1 VTTTSGT
8 SGLTWRIFLGAAGVV
23 AIVLAGTLLLAWAS
37 VRRTAGTELDRS
49 LARTRELV
57 VTFLQGDRRSLA
69 QSAAVFVQNP
79 NFRALLENPAP
90 GDMLD
95 QSLEAA
101 HLLDATFVQITDAAG
116 LRVARSDEPQAPP
129 VLLAR
134 SPLIAGAIEG
144 EVRAGFGVSGDSIL
158 FQAVAVPIPGSAAG
172 VVRGALMAAKT
183 IDSTLASAVKQV
195 TASDVVFFT
204 LDSAGHARIAASTLA
219 PSQALSDFVAR
230 YGALVAG
237 GQAGGHTDSLAAEAR
252 LPRAEVSLGD
262 EEFLGQAGVL
272 RSAGGA
278 PLGGF
283 VALRSRALE
292 LAGFRDLTIR
302 IVVAGLAGLLLA
314 GVFSYLVAHRI
325 SRPVL
330 GLVAATR
337 RAAEGDYATPIETAG
352 PAEIG
357 QLAEAF
363 GVLLA
368 ELREKQSLVD
378 LLREREEQR
387 GQSLAGAAGDRTVAL
402 PGAGL
407 TDGRLAPGQLFA
419 GRYQILAPLG
429 QGGMGVV
436 YKARDRELEEVVAV
450 KLVRTDLVAIDPM
463 AVERFK
469 EEVRLARRI
478 SHRNVARTHD
488 FGETEGLYYVT
499 MEFVAGIPLKDLIQ
513 ARTRLPVSATVSVGK
528 QLCRA
533 LEAAHEQGIIHRD
546 IKPQNIMVAADGLVK
561 VMDFGIARPVEREK
575 AMTQTGLVIGTPDY
589 MAPEQL
595 LGQSVDPRVDLYAAA
610 VVLYECLTG
619 RRPHQADSAIALVGV
634 KLAQD
639 PLPPHEVSADVPI
652 ELSRVVMRAL
662 ARNRDDRPASAAQLY
677 DELVHAGEGPPGN
690 GA

>member
-1 VTTTSGT
+1 MTTTSGT

-23 AIVLAGTLLLAWAS
+23 AVVLLATLLLAWFS

-57 VTFLQGDRRSLA
+57 VTFLQGDRRSLS
-69 QSAAVFVQNP
+69 QSATVFVQNP

-101 HLLDATFVQITDAAG
+101 HLLGATFVQITDASG
-116 LRVARSDEPQAPP
+116 VRLARSDEPQAAPGQ
-129 VLLAR
+129 LAR
-134 SPLIAGAIEG
+134 SPLIAGALAG
-144 EVRAGFGVSGDSIL
+144 DVRAGFGVSGDSIL
-158 FQAVAVPIPGSAAG
+158 FQAVAVPIPGAG
-172 VVRGALMAAKT
+172 PDVVRGSLMAARA
-183 IDSTLASAVKQV
+183 IDSSLASAVKQV
-195 TASDVVFFT
+195 TASDVVFFA
-204 LDSAGHARIAASTLA
+204 LDSAGRARIAASTLGRN
-219 PSQALSDFVAR
+219 PALSAFVER
-230 YGALVAG
+230 YGSRASSELRGPPAAG
-237 GQAGGHTDSLAAEAR
+237 EMPQAT

-262 EEFLGQAGVL
+262 QAYVGQGGAL
-272 RSAGGA
+272 LSAGGA

-283 VALRSRALE
+283 VALRSRAFE
-292 LAGFRDLTIR
+292 LAGFRDLRVR
-302 IVVAGLAGLLLA
+302 IVLAGLAGLLLA
-314 GVFSYLVAHRI
+314 GVFSYLMAHRI

-337 RAAEGDYATPIETAG
+337 RAAEGDYATPIDAAG
-352 PAEIG
+352 PDEIG

-368 ELREKQSLVD
+368 ELREKQSLVN

-387 GQSLAGAAGDRTVAL
+387 GLSQAGPPERTVPA
-402 PGAGL
+402 GGGGL
-407 TDGRLAPGQLFA
+407 TDGRIIPGQVFA
-419 GRYQILAPLG
+419 GRYEILANLG

-436 YKARDRELEEVVAV
+436 YKARDRELDDMVAV
-450 KLVRTDLVAIDPM
+450 KLVRTDLLAIDPM
-463 AVERFK
+463 AIERFK
-469 EEVRLARRI
+469 DEVRLARRI

-488 FGETEGLYYVT
+488 FGEADGLYYVT
-499 MEFVAGIPLKDLIQ
+499 MEFVAGTPLKDLIQ
-513 ARTRLPVSATVSVGK
+513 ARHRLPVSATVSVGK

-533 LEAAHEQGIIHRD
+533 LEAAHEEGIIHRD

-575 AMTQTGLVIGTPDY
+575 AMTKTGLVIGTPDY

-595 LGQSVDPRVDLYAAA
+595 LGEPVDPRVDLYAAA

-619 RRPHQADSAIALVGV
+619 HRPHEADSAVALVGA

-639 PLPPHEVSADVPI
+639 PLPPHEVSDDVPM
-652 ELSRVVMRAL
+652 ELSRVIVRAL
-662 ARNRDDRPASAAQLY
+662 ARNRDERPATAAKFY
-677 DELVHAGEGPPGN
+677 DELVHAVEGPTPV
-690 GA
+690 AAS

>member
-23 AIVLAGTLLLAWAS
+23 ALVLLGTLLLAWAS
-37 VRRTAGTELDRS
+37 VRRTASTELDRS

-57 VTFLQGDRRSLA
+57 VTFLQGDRRSLS

-101 HLLDATFVQITDAAG
+101 HLLGATFVQITDASG
-116 LRVARSDEPQAPP
+116 VRLARSDEPQAAP

-134 SPLIAGAIEG
+134 SPLIAGALQG
-144 EVRAGFGVSGDSIL
+144 NVRAGFGVSGDSIL
-158 FQAVAVPIPGSAAG
+158 FQAVAVPIPGG
-172 VVRGALMAAKT
+172 GPEVVRGSLMAAKT

-195 TASDVVFFT
+195 TASDVVFFA
-204 LDSAGHARIAASTLA
+204 LDSAGRARIAASTLERNPA
-219 PSQALSDFVAR
+219 LSAFVERYGSRASDRAGSQAE
-230 YGALVAG
+230 AG
-237 GQAGGHTDSLAAEAR
+237 ELPQAT
-252 LPRAEVSLGD
+252 LPRAEVSLG
-262 EEFLGQAGVL
+262 GQAYVGQGGAL
-272 RSAGGA
+272 LSAGGV

-302 IVVAGLAGLLLA
+302 IVLAGLAGLLLA
-314 GVFSYLVAHRI
+314 GVFSYLVARRI

-337 RAAEGDYATPIETAG
+337 RAAEGDYATPIEGAG
-352 PAEIG
+352 PDEIG

-368 ELREKQSLVD
+368 ELREKQSLVN

-387 GQSLAGAAGDRTVAL
+387 GLSLAGAADRTVAV
-402 PGAGL
+402 GGGL
-407 TDGRLAPGQLFA
+407 TDGRIVPGQVFA
-419 GRYQILAPLG
+419 GRYEILAGLG

-436 YKARDRELEEVVAV
+436 YKARDRELDDVVAV
-450 KLVRTDLVAIDPM
+450 KLVRTDLLAIDPM
-463 AVERFK
+463 AIERFK
-469 EEVRLARRI
+469 DEVRLARRI

-488 FGETEGLYYVT
+488 FGEADGLYYVT
-499 MEFVAGIPLKDLIQ
+499 MEFVAGTPLKELIQ
-513 ARTRLPVSATVSVGK
+513 TRHRLPVSATVSVGK

-533 LEAAHEQGIIHRD
+533 LEAAHEEGIIHRD

-575 AMTQTGLVIGTPDY
+575 AMTKTGLVIGTPDY

-595 LGQSVDPRVDLYAAA
+595 LGQPVDPRVDLYAAA

-619 RRPHQADSAIALVGV
+619 RRPHEAESALALVGV

-639 PLPPHEVSADVPI
+639 PLPPHEVSDDVPM
-652 ELSRVVMRAL
+652 ELSRVIIRAL
-662 ARNRDDRPASAAQLY
+662 SRNPADRPATAAQLY
-677 DELVHAGEGPPGN
+677 DELVHAVEGPTPVAAG
-690 GA
+690 

>member
-8 SGLTWRIFLGAAGVV
+8 SGLTWRIFFGAAGVV
-23 AIVLAGTLLLAWAS
+23 AIVLLGTLLLAWAS

-57 VTFLQGDRRSLA
+57 VTFLQGDRRSLS

-101 HLLDATFVQITDAAG
+101 HLLGATFVQITDASG
-116 LRVARSDEPQAPP
+116 VRLARSDEPQAAL
-129 VLLAR
+129 VQLAR
-134 SPLIAGAIEG
+134 SPLIAGALEG
-144 EVRAGFGVSGDSIL
+144 DMRAGFGVSGDSIL
-158 FQAVAVPIPGSAAG
+158 FQAVAVPIPGAG
-172 VVRGALMAAKT
+172 PQVVRGSLMAAKA

-195 TASDVVFFT
+195 TASDVVFFA
-204 LDSAGHARIAASTLA
+204 LDSAGHARVAASTLPRDA
-219 PSQALSDFVAR
+219 ALTAFIQGYGSRASDSTLAR
-230 YGALVAG
+230 AG
-237 GQAGGHTDSLAAEAR
+237 TAEMPEANM
-252 LPRAEVSLGD
+252 PRAEVSLGN
-262 EEFLGQAGVL
+262 EAFVGQGGAL
-272 RSAGGA
+272 LSAGGT

-302 IVVAGLAGLLLA
+302 IVLAGLVGLLLA

-330 GLVAATR
+330 SLVAATR
-337 RAAEGDYATPIETAG
+337 RAAEGDYATPIEAAG
-352 PAEIG
+352 PDEIG

-368 ELREKQSLVD
+368 ELREKQSLVN

-387 GQSLAGAAGDRTVAL
+387 GLSLAGAERTVAV
-402 PGAGL
+402 GGGL
-407 TDGRLAPGQLFA
+407 TDGRIAPGQVFA
-419 GRYQILAPLG
+419 GRYEILAALG

-436 YKARDRELEEVVAV
+436 YKARDRELDDMVAV
-450 KLVRTDLVAIDPM
+450 KLVRTDLLAIDPM
-463 AVERFK
+463 AIERFK
-469 EEVRLARRI
+469 DEVRLARRI

-488 FGETEGLYYVT
+488 FGEAEGLYYVT
-499 MEFVAGIPLKDLIQ
+499 MEFVAGTPLRDLIQ
-513 ARTRLPVSATVSVGK
+513 ARHRLPVSATVSVGK

-533 LEAAHEQGIIHRD
+533 LEAAHEEGIIHRD

-561 VMDFGIARPVEREK
+561 VMDFGIARPVERQK

-595 LGQSVDPRVDLYAAA
+595 LGEPVDPRVDLYAAA

-619 RRPHQADSAIALVGV
+619 RRPHEADSALALVGV

-639 PLPPHEVSADVPI
+639 PLPPHEVSEDVPM
-652 ELSRVVMRAL
+652 ELSRVIVRAL
-662 ARNRDDRPASAAQLY
+662 SRNRDDRPATAARLY
-677 DELVHAGEGPPGN
+677 DELVHAVEEPSSISSS
-690 GA
+690 

>member
-1 VTTTSGT
+1 MTTTSGT
-8 SGLTWRIFLGAAGVV
+8 SGLTWRIFFGAAGVV
-23 AIVLAGTLLLAWAS
+23 AIVLLGTLLLAWAS

-57 VTFLQGDRRSLA
+57 VTFLQGDRRSLS

-101 HLLDATFVQITDAAG
+101 HLLGATFVQITDASG
-116 LRVARSDEPQAPP
+116 VRLARSDEPQAAL
-129 VLLAR
+129 VQLAR
-134 SPLIAGAIEG
+134 SPLIAGALEG
-144 EVRAGFGVSGDSIL
+144 DMRAGFGVSGDSIL
-158 FQAVAVPIPGSAAG
+158 FQAVAVPIPGAG
-172 VVRGALMAAKT
+172 PQVVRGSLMAAKA

-195 TASDVVFFT
+195 TASDVVFFA
-204 LDSAGHARIAASTLA
+204 LDSAGHARVAASTLPRDA
-219 PSQALSDFVAR
+219 ALTAFIQGYGSRASDSTLAR
-230 YGALVAG
+230 AG
-237 GQAGGHTDSLAAEAR
+237 TAEMPEANM
-252 LPRAEVSLGD
+252 PRAEVSLGN
-262 EEFLGQAGVL
+262 EAFVGQGGAL
-272 RSAGGA
+272 LSAGGT

-302 IVVAGLAGLLLA
+302 IVLAGLVGLLLA

-330 GLVAATR
+330 SLVAATR
-337 RAAEGDYATPIETAG
+337 RAAEGDYATPIEAAG
-352 PAEIG
+352 PDEIG

-368 ELREKQSLVD
+368 ELREKQSLVN

-387 GQSLAGAAGDRTVAL
+387 GLSLAGAERTVAV
-402 PGAGL
+402 GGGL
-407 TDGRLAPGQLFA
+407 TDGRIAPGQVFA
-419 GRYQILAPLG
+419 GRYEILAALG

-436 YKARDRELEEVVAV
+436 YKARDRELDDMVAV
-450 KLVRTDLVAIDPM
+450 KLVRTDLLAIDPM
-463 AVERFK
+463 AIERFK
-469 EEVRLARRI
+469 DEVRLARRI

-488 FGETEGLYYVT
+488 FGEAEGLYYVT
-499 MEFVAGIPLKDLIQ
+499 MEFVAGTPLRDLIQ
-513 ARTRLPVSATVSVGK
+513 ARHRLPVSATVSVGK

-533 LEAAHEQGIIHRD
+533 LEAAHEEGIIHRD

-561 VMDFGIARPVEREK
+561 VMDFGIARPVERQK

-595 LGQSVDPRVDLYAAA
+595 LGEPVDPRVDLYAAA

-619 RRPHQADSAIALVGV
+619 RRPHEADSALALVGV

-639 PLPPHEVSADVPI
+639 PLPPHEVSEDVPM
-652 ELSRVVMRAL
+652 ELSRVIVRAL
-662 ARNRDDRPASAAQLY
+662 SRNRDDRPATAARLY
-677 DELVHAGEGPPGN
+677 DELVHAVEEPSSISSS
-690 GA
+690 

>member
-8 SGLTWRIFLGAAGVV
+8 SGLTWRIFFGAAGVV
-23 AIVLAGTLLLAWAS
+23 AIVLLGTLLLAWAS

-57 VTFLQGDRRSLA
+57 VTFLQGDRRSLS

-101 HLLDATFVQITDAAG
+101 HLLGATFVQITDASG
-116 LRVARSDEPQAPP
+116 VRLARSDEPQAAL
-129 VLLAR
+129 VQLAR
-134 SPLIAGAIEG
+134 SPLIAGALEG
-144 EVRAGFGVSGDSIL
+144 DMRAGFGVSGDSIL
-158 FQAVAVPIPGSAAG
+158 FQAVAVPIPGAG
-172 VVRGALMAAKT
+172 PQVVRGSLMAAKA
-183 IDSTLASAVKQV
+183 IDSTLTSAVKQV
-195 TASDVVFFT
+195 TASDVVFFA
-204 LDSAGHARIAASTLA
+204 LDSAGHARVAASTLPRDA
-219 PSQALSDFVAR
+219 ALTAFIQGYGSRASDSTLAR
-230 YGALVAG
+230 AG
-237 GQAGGHTDSLAAEAR
+237 TAEMPEANM
-252 LPRAEVSLGD
+252 PRAEVSLGN
-262 EEFLGQAGVL
+262 EAFVGQGGAL
-272 RSAGGA
+272 LSAGGT

-302 IVVAGLAGLLLA
+302 IVLAGLVGLLLA

-330 GLVAATR
+330 SLVAATR
-337 RAAEGDYATPIETAG
+337 RAAEGDYATPIEAAG
-352 PAEIG
+352 PDEIG

-368 ELREKQSLVD
+368 ELREKQSLVN

-387 GQSLAGAAGDRTVAL
+387 GLSLAGAERTVAV
-402 PGAGL
+402 GGGL
-407 TDGRLAPGQLFA
+407 TDGRIAPGQVFA
-419 GRYQILAPLG
+419 GRYEILAALG

-436 YKARDRELEEVVAV
+436 YKARDRELDDMVAV
-450 KLVRTDLVAIDPM
+450 KLVRTDLLAIDPM
-463 AVERFK
+463 AIERFK
-469 EEVRLARRI
+469 DEVRLARRI

-488 FGETEGLYYVT
+488 FGEAEGLYYVT
-499 MEFVAGIPLKDLIQ
+499 MEFVAGTPLRDLIQ
-513 ARTRLPVSATVSVGK
+513 ARHRLPVSATVSVGK

-533 LEAAHEQGIIHRD
+533 LEAAHEEGIIHRD

-561 VMDFGIARPVEREK
+561 VMDFGIARPVERQK

-595 LGQSVDPRVDLYAAA
+595 LGEPVDPRVDLYAAA

-619 RRPHQADSAIALVGV
+619 RRPHEADSALALVGV

-639 PLPPHEVSADVPI
+639 PLPPHEVSEDVPM
-652 ELSRVVMRAL
+652 ELSRVIVRAL
-662 ARNRDDRPASAAQLY
+662 SRNRDDRPATAARLY
-677 DELVHAGEGPPGN
+677 DELVHAVEEPSSISSS
-690 GA
+690 

>member
-1 VTTTSGT
+1 MTTTSGT
-8 SGLTWRIFLGAAGVV
+8 SGLTWRIFFGAAGVV
-23 AIVLAGTLLLAWAS
+23 AIVLLGTLLLAWAS

-57 VTFLQGDRRSLA
+57 VTFLQGDRRSLS

-101 HLLDATFVQITDAAG
+101 HLLGATFVQITDASG
-116 LRVARSDEPQAPP
+116 VRLARSDEPQAAL
-129 VLLAR
+129 VQLAR
-134 SPLIAGAIEG
+134 SPLIAGALEG
-144 EVRAGFGVSGDSIL
+144 DMRAGFGVSGDSIL
-158 FQAVAVPIPGSAAG
+158 FQAVAVPIPGAG
-172 VVRGALMAAKT
+172 PQVVRGSLMAAKA

-195 TASDVVFFT
+195 TASDVVFFA
-204 LDSAGHARIAASTLA
+204 LDSAGHARVAASTLPRDA
-219 PSQALSDFVAR
+219 ALTAFIQGYGSRASDSTLAR
-230 YGALVAG
+230 AG
-237 GQAGGHTDSLAAEAR
+237 TAEMPEANM
-252 LPRAEVSLGD
+252 PRAEVSLGN
-262 EEFLGQAGVL
+262 EAFVGQGGAL
-272 RSAGGA
+272 LSAGGT

-302 IVVAGLAGLLLA
+302 IVLAGLVGLLLA

-330 GLVAATR
+330 SLVAATR
-337 RAAEGDYATPIETAG
+337 RAAEGDYATPIEAAG
-352 PAEIG
+352 PDEIG

-368 ELREKQSLVD
+368 ELREKQSLVN

-387 GQSLAGAAGDRTVAL
+387 GLSLAGAERTVAV
-402 PGAGL
+402 GGGL
-407 TDGRLAPGQLFA
+407 TDGRIAPGQVFA
-419 GRYQILAPLG
+419 GRYEILAALG

-436 YKARDRELEEVVAV
+436 YKARDRELDDMVAV
-450 KLVRTDLVAIDPM
+450 KLVRTDLLAIDPM
-463 AVERFK
+463 AIERFK
-469 EEVRLARRI
+469 DEVRLARRI
-478 SHRNVARTHD
+478 SHRNVARSHD
-488 FGETEGLYYVT
+488 FGEAEGLYYVT
-499 MEFVAGIPLKDLIQ
+499 MEFVAGTPLRDLIQ
-513 ARTRLPVSATVSVGK
+513 ARHRLPVSATVSVGK

-533 LEAAHEQGIIHRD
+533 LEAAHEEGIIHRD

-561 VMDFGIARPVEREK
+561 VMDFGIARPVERQK

-595 LGQSVDPRVDLYAAA
+595 LGEPVDPRVDLYAAA

-619 RRPHQADSAIALVGV
+619 RRPHEADSALALVGV

-639 PLPPHEVSADVPI
+639 PLPPHEVSEDVPM
-652 ELSRVVMRAL
+652 ELSRVIVRAL
-662 ARNRDDRPASAAQLY
+662 SRNRDDRPATAARLY
-677 DELVHAGEGPPGN
+677 DELVHAVEEPSSISSS
-690 GA
+690 

>member
-1 VTTTSGT
+1 MTTTSGT

-23 AIVLAGTLLLAWAS
+23 ALVLLGTLLLAWAS

-57 VTFLQGDRRSLA
+57 VTFLQGDRRSLS

-101 HLLDATFVQITDAAG
+101 HLLGATFVQITDASG
-116 LRVARSDEPQAPP
+116 VRLARSDEPQAPP
-129 VLLAR
+129 VQLAR
-134 SPLIAGAIEG
+134 SPLIAGALEG
-144 EVRAGFGVSGDSIL
+144 DMRAGFGVSGDSIL
-158 FQAVAVPIPGSAAG
+158 FQAVAVPIPGAG
-172 VVRGALMAAKT
+172 PHVVRGALMAAKT

-195 TASDVVFFT
+195 TASDVVFFA
-204 LDSAGHARIAASTLA
+204 LDSAGHARIAASTL
-219 PSQALSDFVAR
+219 PRDPALSAFIQR
-230 YGALVAG
+230 YGSRASDTTVAP
-237 GQAGGHTDSLAAEAR
+237 AGTAEMPEAN
-252 LPRAEVSLGD
+252 LPRAEVSLRN
-262 EEFLGQAGVL
+262 EAFVGQGGAL
-272 RSAGGA
+272 LSAGGT

-292 LAGFRDLTIR
+292 LAGFSDLTIR
-302 IVVAGLAGLLLA
+302 IVFAGLAGLLLA
-314 GVFSYLVAHRI
+314 GAFSYLVAHRI

-337 RAAEGDYATPIETAG
+337 RAAEGDYATPIEGAG
-352 PAEIG
+352 PDEIG

-368 ELREKQSLVD
+368 ELREKQSLVN

-387 GQSLAGAAGDRTVAL
+387 GLSLAGPARTVAV
-402 PGAGL
+402 GGGL
-407 TDGRLAPGQLFA
+407 TDGRIAPGQVFA
-419 GRYQILAPLG
+419 GRYEILAALG

-436 YKARDRELEEVVAV
+436 YKARDRELDDVVAV
-450 KLVRTDLVAIDPM
+450 KLVRTDLLAIDPM
-463 AVERFK
+463 AIERFK
-469 EEVRLARRI
+469 DEVRLARRI

-488 FGETEGLYYVT
+488 FGEAEGLYYVT
-499 MEFVAGIPLKDLIQ
+499 MEFVAGTPLRDLIQ
-513 ARTRLPVSATVSVGK
+513 ARHRLPVSATVSVGK

-533 LEAAHEQGIIHRD
+533 LEAAHEEGIIHRD

-561 VMDFGIARPVEREK
+561 VMDFGIARPVERQK

-595 LGQSVDPRVDLYAAA
+595 LGEPVDPRVDLYAAA

-619 RRPHQADSAIALVGV
+619 RRPHEADSALALVGV

-639 PLPPHEVSADVPI
+639 PLPPHEVSEDVPM
-652 ELSRVVMRAL
+652 ELSRVIVRAL
-662 ARNRDDRPASAAQLY
+662 SRNRDDRPATAAHLY
-677 DELVHAGEGPPGN
+677 DELVHAVEGPSSISSS
-690 GA
+690 